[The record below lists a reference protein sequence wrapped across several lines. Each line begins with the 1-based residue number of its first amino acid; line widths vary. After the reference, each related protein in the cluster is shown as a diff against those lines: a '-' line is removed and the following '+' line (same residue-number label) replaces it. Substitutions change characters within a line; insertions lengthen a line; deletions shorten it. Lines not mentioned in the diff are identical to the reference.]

1 MRKKSPAQTHFLN
14 VDLDIRARV
23 GLPSLIKAMASSVVV
38 LNHQPRRFLCVE
50 LAASQPKDI
59 DEAVRSYFD
68 LVELFGPS
76 DRMIW
81 DRCKSRT
88 MNIGI
93 QAAAAPY
100 QAEFK
105 ISQDAVGM
113 LGQMRAEIK
122 ITVYGCV
129 S

>member
-1 MRKKSPAQTHFLN
+1 MRKKRPAQTHFLN

-38 LNHQPRRFLCVE
+38 LSYQPRRFLCVE
-50 LAASQPKDI
+50 LAAIQPKDI
-59 DEAVRSYFD
+59 DGAVRSYFD

-76 DRMIW
+76 DRLIW
-81 DRCKSRT
+81 DRCESRI

-93 QAAAAPY
+93 QAATAPY

-129 S
+129 T